1 MLLGIFKD
9 AYNVGFITCI
19 EAIKMFQNRL
29 YFLTSMV
36 LFCCSEEGVLWEI
49 RLLDLL
55 DGFIIDFAS
64 IMIRGEEVLLVL
76 VAEKQQEVQFRV
88 YSVVEIGNQQVLQV
102 VNNIGVGYCT
112 SPTCGSMFVPQP
124 FEGSRIFFAGR
135 VLDLVECVEFSEDLP
150 GGFQVVKWCNFEN
163 EMCLCDFAWCQLLG
177 MEH

>member
-1 MLLGIFKD
+1 M
-9 AYNVGFITCI
+9 
-19 EAIKMFQNRL
+19 
-29 YFLTSMV
+29 
-36 LFCCSEEGVLWEI
+36 WEI

-88 YSVVEIGNQQVLQV
+88 YSVMEIGNQQVLQV

-124 FEGSRIFFAGR
+124 FEVSCIFFAGR

-150 GGFQVVKWCNFEN
+150 GGSKW
-163 EMCLCDFAWCQLLG
+163 
-177 MEH
+177 